1 MAELLILVV
10 LIMFSAFFSAA
21 ETALTSLSRLKVS
34 HLVERKVPGARMV
47 KRLKDEP
54 ARMLSTILIGNNIV
68 NITASVMATQI
79 IYNYFAVRGGGSAGL
94 IIGAATGIMTFFIL
108 VFGEITPKTTAIRQ
122 AERFALLFAYPL
134 YLISI
139 LLMPVAALLTW
150 ISAPFVLLLGG
161 RIPEQGPFITEEEL
175 KFLISAG
182 EKEGVLERE
191 EKEMI
196 SSIFEFGD
204 TLVREVMTPRP
215 DILAIEDSEPL
226 EKAIDLIKD
235 TGHSRIPIFENNI
248 DNVLGVIYAK
258 DLLSARDGNL
268 KDYMRSALFIPE
280 TKHVAE
286 LLHQMQSNRTH
297 LAIVV
302 DEYGVTSGLVTM
314 EDLIEEIVGEIHD
327 EFERGVKNLEKLDES
342 TYLVDGKVAV
352 DEVNQMAG
360 LNLPTDES
368 DSLGGLV
375 FGRLGKVPAVGDM
388 VKFDGTAVF
397 VERLH
402 RRRVTRLKIVKSKP
416 KFVEESEIAGG

>member
-1 MAELLILVV
+1 VAELIILVV
-10 LIMFSAFFSAA
+10 LILFSAFFSAA

-34 HLVERKVPGARMV
+34 HLVERRVPGARMV

-79 IYNYFAVRGGGSAGL
+79 IYNYFAERGGGSAGL

-139 LLMPVAALLTW
+139 LLTPVAAILTW
-150 ISAPFVLLLGG
+150 VSAPFVLLLGG

-175 KFLISAG
+175 KFIISAG

-215 DILAIEDSEPL
+215 DILAVEEGETL
-226 EKAIDLIKD
+226 LAAVDLIRD
-235 TGHSRIPIFENNI
+235 SGHSRIPVFESNI
-248 DNVLGVIYAK
+248 DNIIGILYAK
-258 DLLSARDGNL
+258 DLLAARDGKL
-268 KDYMRSALFIPE
+268 KDHMRSALFIPE
-280 TKHVAE
+280 TKKVDE
-286 LLHQMQSNRTH
+286 LLHQMQANRTH

-327 EFERGVKNLEKLDES
+327 EFERGEKSIEKLDEN
-342 TYLVDGKVAV
+342 TYLADGKLAV
-352 DEVNQMAG
+352 DEVNQAAG
-360 LNLPTDES
+360 IDLPTDES
-368 DSLGGLV
+368 DSLGGLI

-388 VKFDGTAVF
+388 VKFDSGTVF

-402 RRRVTRLKIVKSKP
+402 RRRVTRLKIVKSP
-416 KFVEESEIAGG
+416 PRFVEESEIAGG

>member
-1 MAELLILVV
+1 MSEIIILTALIL
-10 LIMFSAFFSAA
+10 FSAFFSAA

-79 IYNYFAVRGGGSAGL
+79 IYNYFAQRGGGNAGL

-122 AERFALLFAYPL
+122 AEKFALLFAYPL

-139 LLMPVAALLTW
+139 LLMPVATLLTW

-175 KFLISAG
+175 RFLISAG

-215 DILAIEDSEPL
+215 DILAIEDSEPV

-235 TGHSRIPIFENNI
+235 SGHSRIPIYENNI

-280 TKHVAE
+280 TKRVAE

-352 DEVNQMAG
+352 DEVNQAAG
-360 LNLPTDES
+360 LDLPTDES

-388 VKFDGTAVF
+388 VKFDGTIVY

-402 RRRVTRLKIVKSKP
+402 RRRVTRLKIVKSP
-416 KFVEESEIAGG
+416 PRFVEESEIAGG